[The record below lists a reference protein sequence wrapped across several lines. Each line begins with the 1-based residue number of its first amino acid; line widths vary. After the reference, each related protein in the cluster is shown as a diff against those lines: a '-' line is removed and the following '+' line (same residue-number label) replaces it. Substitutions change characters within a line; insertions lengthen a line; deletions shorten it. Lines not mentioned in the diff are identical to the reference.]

1 MCLVHHFTW
10 LCQKGVSVRNTGIIS
25 DYMHI
30 LNFLFNISIL
40 PFQTDV
46 LLLFSAEDM
55 SRNVTL
61 KILSEYLLD
70 KC

>member
-1 MCLVHHFTW
+1 MTFVTSL
-10 LCQKGVSVRNTGIIS
+10 GVRNTGTIF

-30 LNFLFNISIL
+30 FDFLFNIPIL

-70 KC
+70 KH